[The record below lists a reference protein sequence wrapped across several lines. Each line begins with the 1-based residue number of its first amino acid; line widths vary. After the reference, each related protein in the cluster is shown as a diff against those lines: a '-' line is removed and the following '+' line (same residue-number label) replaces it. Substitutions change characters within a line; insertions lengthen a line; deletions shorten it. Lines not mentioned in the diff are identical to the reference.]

1 MVRLT
6 PKQSNDMKRFFFAI
20 GLVAVLLLVKFFILD
35 GHTYGWKWADK
46 TSSTVSS
53 FEECV
58 GAGYSAIG
66 ACSRRCIMPDG
77 RTFREDLELSRSN
90 CSMVIVYEPQPLST
104 VVSPVTVRGEA
115 IGNWYFEASFPM
127 RIEDANGNELGTA
140 VAQA

>member
-1 MVRLT
+1 
-6 PKQSNDMKRFFFAI
+6 
-20 GLVAVLLLVKFFILD
+20 
-35 GHTYGWKWADK
+35 
-46 TSSTVSS
+46 
-53 FEECV
+53 
-58 GAGYSAIG
+58 
-66 ACSRRCIMPDG
+66 MPDG

-140 VAQA
+140 VAQAQGEWMTEEFVSFRAELNFATPLDSDTGTLVLEKDNPSGLPENEDELHIPIKFR